1 MSYSS
6 PSPSKASRYIFAGGF
21 LVFFVGIIILN
32 RSMLGCGITLLIS
45 GPIVASAA
53 IPSQATP
60 VRVGM
65 AALGVLIIIMG
76 GVAIWA
82 FEKIN

>member
-6 PSPSKASRYIFAGGF
+6 PSPSKAPRYIFAGGF
-21 LVFFVGIIILN
+21 LVFFVGMIILN
-32 RSMLGCGITLLIS
+32 RFMLGCGI
-45 GPIVASAA
+45 
-53 IPSQATP
+53 PSQTTP
-60 VRVGM
+60 IRVGM

-82 FEKIN
+82 LEKST